1 MTDDDQVDAL
11 LADVARFLV
20 KTDASSVLVQAT
32 PLKSKPDSLLVS
44 SHQLVAETEALLS
57 SEADHNSLL
66 GANSVQTVS
75 KAEPISAEKRRE
87 IRNAQAA
94 QRRLRYCQ
102 KLKNEKETL
111 QQQENQLSQE
121 LSRLHQARVDGRS
134 VQGDK
139 TLSLWKAIATRQKE
153 RRVEAESQ
161 QRQLRAAVV
170 GRARLIHQMNALLQ
184 RPDTQVE
191 KNDSPME
198 EMDFSVT
205 YPLVYRPTRAC
216 AQGAE
221 IYASA
226 NATVVPFD
234 FEQTCRAMSV
244 LMMTDPTEKTIR
256 EPQNTATVKYQVE
269 SQLKPGEDF
278 KLMVHMAVRRY
289 REPGRMVFV
298 WRGLVEGLGALSGYH
313 TDETGW
319 LVLRPHLTSNLLKSY
334 VRFVPMSVGEAG
346 VTGSNED
353 TDQFAEVVIKA
364 GEDEVSGLMAMLEN
378 MLIGEAK

>member
-198 EMDFSVT
+198 EMDFTVT

>member
-44 SHQLVAETEALLS
+44 SHELVAETEALLS

-153 RRVEAESQ
+153 RRVEAEAQ

-198 EMDFSVT
+198 EMDFTVT

-298 WRGLVEGLGALSGYH
+298 WRGLVEGLGALSGHH

>member
-364 GEDEVSGLMAMLEN
+364 GEDEYDHHE
-378 MLIGEAK
+378 

>member
-20 KTDASSVLVQAT
+20 KSDTSSAFVQAT
-32 PLKSKPDSLLVS
+32 PLKSNPDSLLVS
-44 SHQLVAETEALLS
+44 SHQLLAETEALLS
-57 SEADHNSLL
+57 SEADNNSLL
-66 GANSVQTVS
+66 GANSTRTVS

-94 QRRLRYCQ
+94 QRRLRYRQ

-121 LSRLHQARVDGRS
+121 SSRLHQARVDGRS

-153 RRVEAESQ
+153 RRVEAEAQ

-191 KNDSPME
+191 KNDLCGDRNDRGESALLRTFVGELGELYTCTDQIME
-198 EMDFSVT
+198 EMDFTVT

-269 SQLKPGEDF
+269 SQARTL
-278 KLMVHMAVRRY
+278 
-289 REPGRMVFV
+289 
-298 WRGLVEGLGALSGYH
+298 
-313 TDETGW
+313 
-319 LVLRPHLTSNLLKSY
+319 N
-334 VRFVPMSVGEAG
+334 
-346 VTGSNED
+346 
-353 TDQFAEVVIKA
+353 
-364 GEDEVSGLMAMLEN
+364 
-378 MLIGEAK
+378 

>member
-191 KNDSPME
+191 KNDSCGDRNDRGE
-198 EMDFSVT
+198 SALLRT
-205 YPLVYRPTRAC
+205 PTRAC